1 MGRKTSAGALTA
13 VGAYLANDLRDPE
26 GLARPVLRRAA
37 QALAASRRAALHK
50 AGAAYLR
57 LDPPAAPAL
66 EPVPVPEQDEIIDA
80 TIVEVLE
87 PDEEARG

>member
-57 LDPPAAPAL
+57 LDPPASPAL
-66 EPVPVPEQDEIIDA
+66 QPVPERDEIIDA

-87 PDEEARG
+87 PEEEARG